1 MGNKI
6 INFLCLLEQFRE
18 DVADVES
25 HTGSNKMSVKFDNV
39 RAQVSSIEKDLPI
52 EISIKIKELE
62 EKLLKIKAERDIFIK
77 QISSPYP

>member
-6 INFLCLLEQFRE
+6 INFLYFLEQFRE

-77 QISSPYP
+77 QMSSPYP